1 MPSKVIRKESIP
13 LETLLDNLE
22 QRLKVHLNR
31 VNTVSLEGKKIVE
44 KNLHRPG
51 LVLSGYTDLFQ
62 YQRMQILGNTEIGY
76 LEHLA
81 EEARHHAFDT
91 LIGFDLPCIILT
103 AGNQLSD
110 ELLARATARGI
121 AVLSTPLS
129 TTKFMTLL
137 GDFLE
142 VEFAPRQTLHASLV
156 DVYGVG
162 LLLTGKAGIGK
173 SEIALDLVERGH
185 RLVADDVVV
194 VTRQQGNIL
203 IGSGTDVVKHFM
215 EIRGVGLVD
224 TQAMFGIRA
233 IRFQKRI
240 ELIVHMELMNPESE
254 YTRINMIEDTK
265 DILGVD
271 LPVVR
276 LPITPGK
283 NVTVICEVIAMNYLL
298 TQYGYDAAKS
308 FAERLR
314 TKLEQNKH
322 SPGEVRHTQ
331 YFDHDYE

>member
-1 MPSKVIRKESIP
+1 MPGKVIRKESIA
-13 LETLLDNLE
+13 LETLLEHLE
-22 QRLKVHLNR
+22 QRVKVHLNR
-31 VNTVSLEGKKIVE
+31 LNAVSLEGKKVVE

-51 LVLSGYTDLFQ
+51 LVLTGYTDLFQ
-62 YQRMQILGNTEIGY
+62 FQRLQILGNTEIGY
-76 LEHLA
+76 LEHLHPI
-81 EEARHHAFDT
+81 ARDHAFDI
-91 LIGFDLPCIILT
+91 LLGFEVPCIMLT
-103 AGNQLSD
+103 AGNVLPT
-110 ELLARATARGI
+110 ELLDRATSRGI
-121 AVLSTPLS
+121 PVLSTPLS
-129 TTKFMTLL
+129 TTKFMTVL

-142 VEFAPRQTLHASLV
+142 VEFAPQQSLHASLV

-203 IGSGTDVVKHFM
+203 IGSGTDIVKHFM

-224 TQAMFGIRA
+224 TRAMFGIRA

-240 ELIVHMELMNPESE
+240 ELVVHMEIMNPEVE
-254 YTRINMIEDTK
+254 YTRINMIEETRDV
-265 DILGVD
+265 LGVD

-298 TQYGYDAAKS
+298 TQYGYDAAQS

-314 TKLEQNKH
+314 TKLEQNKQ

>member
-1 MPSKVIRKESIP
+1 MPGKVVRKEFIP
-13 LETLLDNLE
+13 LETLLAHLE
-22 QRLKVHLNR
+22 QRVKIHLNR
-31 VNTVSLEGKKIVE
+31 LNPVPLEGKKIVE

-76 LEHLA
+76 LEHLPLQA
-81 EEARHHAFDT
+81 RIEAFET
-91 LIGFDLPCIILT
+91 LIGFTVPCLILT
-103 AGNQLSD
+103 AGNQLPNT
-110 ELLARATARGI
+110 LLDLATERNI
-121 AVLSTPLS
+121 PVLSTPLS

-194 VTRQQGNIL
+194 VTRHQGNIL
-203 IGSGTDVVKHFM
+203 IGSGTDMVKHFM
-215 EIRGVGLVD
+215 EIRGLGLVD

-240 ELIVHMELMNPESE
+240 ELIVHMEIWDPDTE
-254 YTRINMIEDTK
+254 YTRINMIEEEK
-265 DILGVD
+265 DILGVE

-314 TKLEQNKH
+314 TKLEQNKR

>member
-1 MPSKVIRKESIP
+1 MPGKVLRKESIP
-13 LETLLDNLE
+13 LETLLEHLE
-22 QRLKVHLNR
+22 QRMKVHLNR
-31 VNTVSLEGKKIVE
+31 MNAVSLAGKKVVE

-51 LVLSGYTDLFQ
+51 LVLTGYTDLFQ
-62 YQRMQILGNTEIGY
+62 YQRLQILGNTEIGY
-76 LEHLA
+76 LEHLHPI
-81 EEARHHAFDT
+81 AREHAFDM
-91 LIGFDLPCIILT
+91 LVGFDVPCIILT
-103 AGNQLSD
+103 AGNQLEED
-110 ELLARATARGI
+110 LLQRATAREI
-121 AVLSTPLS
+121 PVLSTPLS

-142 VEFAPRQTLHASLV
+142 LEFAPRQTLHASLV

-224 TQAMFGIRA
+224 TRAMFGIRA

-240 ELIVHMELMNPESE
+240 ELVVQMELMNPEAE
-254 YTRINMIEDTK
+254 YTRITMIDDTK

-298 TQYGYDAAKS
+298 SQYGYDAAES

-314 TKLEQNKH
+314 TKLEQNKQ
-322 SPGEVRHTQ
+322 SSGEIRHTQ